1 MKCARC
7 NRPLRFA
14 TIQINGCNYGPK
26 CSERM
31 GLSTT
36 KTRRQAKA
44 ARATQRELIRR
55 DMWPAA
61 VPVPT
66 EENRR

>member
-1 MKCARC
+1 MKCDRC

-44 ARATQRELIRR
+44 ARATGKNADQLDLPLEQS
-55 DMWPAA
+55 
-61 VPVPT
+61 
-66 EENRR
+66 